1 MNPVLGK
8 LAPEPEPDAT
18 PNLPFE
24 PALKP
29 SYWSRRRIVIGL
41 FALWVLSGIFLVQPD
56 QQAVVT
62 RFGAVTEPRVLPG
75 IHSALPWPV
84 DTVTKLKVQQLQRL
98 LIGGDLPDGVL
109 GRTNPLAAQFITGDQ
124 NIIN

>member
-18 PNLPFE
+18 SDIPID
-24 PALKP
+24 PAPKER
-29 SYWSRRRIVIGL
+29 YWSGRRIVIGL

-75 IHSALPWPV
+75 IHYALPWPIDSV
-84 DTVTKLKVQQLQRL
+84 YQLKVQQLQRL
-98 LIGGDLPDGVL
+98 VIGGEAP
-109 GRTNPLAAQFITGDQ
+109 
-124 NIIN
+124 